1 MTFAEYSQIMREHGI
16 GELCFQ
22 YTGKHYSIFYV
33 LHNLNLRYTIYYEK
47 ENAWFDNLDD
57 LFKTKIFDGKCLEDI
72 WSEIQILEIDGVS
85 EKDYDVKACSF
96 DYITYLKEQG
106 EVQWSCSLGRRKSFF
121 IQLKYAV
128 YGMLIFLL
136 PMMLFPILHL
146 SNWKIFYLF
155 GGVAA
160 FTLSIASLAIWKN
173 KLDINYQITTKKIF
187 VNNGLPLSTSYDNIK
202 KVKLK
207 RSIFNNNI
215 GTVKLYLKKGWS
227 INYSLLS
234 IPECEKVYNMILE
247 NI

>member
-1 MTFAEYSQIMREHGI
+1 
-16 GELCFQ
+16 
-22 YTGKHYSIFYV
+22 
-33 LHNLNLRYTIYYEK
+33 
-47 ENAWFDNLDD
+47 
-57 LFKTKIFDGKCLEDI
+57 
-72 WSEIQILEIDGVS
+72 
-85 EKDYDVKACSF
+85 
-96 DYITYLKEQG
+96 
-106 EVQWSCSLGRRKSFF
+106 
-121 IQLKYAV
+121 
-128 YGMLIFLL
+128 MLIFLL

-146 SNWKIFYLF
+146 SNWKILYLF

-215 GTVKLYLKKGWS
+215 GTVKLYLKKGRS